1 MPNACESPWYI
12 FKPVS
17 VQYTVLKADRCNE
30 YKGSLINQGYC
41 LNAEWIYMYGI
52 VHIDIQQGQFIILR

>member
-1 MPNACESPWYI
+1 M
-12 FKPVS
+12 
-17 VQYTVLKADRCNE
+17 QYTVLKADRCNE

-41 LNAEWIYMYGI
+41 LNAERIYMYGI